1 MGGEY
6 KIVNKSSEGLVTQLS
21 LVSKLLQKVIPKK
34 ISAHV
39 IKRACANESVL
50 DSDKFQGNDVMS
62 RKSHGKNCNFLSNKL
77 HAFLKSIVIE
87 WPVWLFIAP
96 PRQLGFLGSD
106 CLKARFRSVSL
117 NRLIV

>member
-1 MGGEY
+1 M
-6 KIVNKSSEGLVTQLS
+6 TTCLS
-21 LVSKLLQKVIPKK
+21 GYHINTRRVSKIT
-34 ISAHV
+34 V

-50 DSDKFQGNDVMS
+50 DSDQFQGKDVMS
-62 RKSHGKNCNFLSNKL
+62 RKSHDKNCNFLSNKL
-77 HAFLKSIVIE
+77 HAFLKSILIE